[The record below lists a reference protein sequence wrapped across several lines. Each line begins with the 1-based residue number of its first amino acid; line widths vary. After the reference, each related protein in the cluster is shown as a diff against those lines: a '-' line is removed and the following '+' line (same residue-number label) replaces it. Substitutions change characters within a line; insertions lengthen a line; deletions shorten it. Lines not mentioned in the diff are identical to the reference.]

1 MSVYGCFE
9 SISISQTST
18 GFLFHSGDKMS
29 RSGSWRG
36 WFPDPSGRRGVSLVQ
51 WVLLEGNRYA
61 VSGALLTMTFVA
73 ILLIGTIWPFEMQQL
88 LTETAAVQTVLNT
101 FLGGIILLV
110 SIVVSINS
118 IVLSYDIISIGAQ
131 EDRLRDTLQFRSE
144 IGHLTDTDHTT
155 IDPASF
161 LSMMVEVIN
170 QRAHELE
177 TVTEEL
183 DGSEAEELRNHI
195 ETILQT
201 IEYVE
206 KSVDQADGG
215 EFNALW
221 LGLDLNLGPLMQ
233 RSRGLHIAYA
243 DVLSERG
250 DDRFERLI
258 RAFELITT
266 GRHFFKTL
274 FYKREYSMLSRTL
287 LIVSL
292 PAILGTATTILAI
305 NANLLPQM
313 WIFGL
318 SPLLIFVA
326 AAFTI
331 ALAPFIIL
339 TAYML
344 RVATVTLR
352 ATDTEPF
359 AL

>member
-1 MSVYGCFE
+1 
-9 SISISQTST
+9 
-18 GFLFHSGDKMS
+18 
-29 RSGSWRG
+29 
-36 WFPDPSGRRGVSLVQ
+36 
-51 WVLLEGNRYA
+51 
-61 VSGALLTMTFVA
+61 MTFIT
-73 ILLIGTIWPFEMQQL
+73 ILGIGTIWPFEMQQL

-131 EDRLRDTLQFRSE
+131 EDRLQGTLEFRSE
-144 IGHLTDTDHTT
+144 VGHLTDIEHSTM
-155 IDPASF
+155 DPTSF
-161 LSMMVEVIN
+161 LSIMIGVIN
-170 QRAHELE
+170 QRANELV

-183 DGSEAEELRNHI
+183 DGGDAEEISEHAKD
-195 ETILQT
+195 ILQT
-201 IEYVE
+201 IAYVE
-206 KSVDQADGG
+206 KYVDQTGGG
-215 EFNALW
+215 EFSSLW
-221 LGLDLNLGPLMQ
+221 LGLDLDIGPLMD
-233 RSRGLHIAYA
+233 RSRVLHLAYA
-243 DVLSERG
+243 DKLSDSGE
-250 DDRFERLI
+250 DKFKSLI

-274 FYKREYSMLSRTL
+274 YYRREFSMLSRTL

-292 PAILGTATTILAI
+292 PAILVTAVTILAI
-305 NANLLPQM
+305 NANILPQI

-318 SPLLIFVA
+318 SPLLTFVA

-359 AL
+359 VL

>member
-1 MSVYGCFE
+1 
-9 SISISQTST
+9 
-18 GFLFHSGDKMS
+18 MS
-29 RSGSWRG
+29 RSGGWRG

-51 WVLLEGNRYA
+51 WLLLEGNRHA
-61 VSGALLTMTFVA
+61 VTGALLTMTFVA
-73 ILLIGTIWPFEMQQL
+73 ILAIGTIWPFEMQRL
-88 LTETAAVQTVLNT
+88 LTETAAVETVLNT

-131 EDRLRDTLQFRSE
+131 EDRLRGTLEFRRE
-144 IGHLTDTDHTT
+144 IGHLTDTEHS
-155 IDPASF
+155 IMDPASF
-161 LSMMVEVIN
+161 LSMMVGVIN

-183 DGSEAEELRNHI
+183 DGRDAEEIREHI

-201 IEYVE
+201 IEYIE
-206 KSVDQADGG
+206 KSVDQTGGG
-215 EFNALW
+215 EFSALW
-221 LGLDLNLGPLMQ
+221 LGLDLNLGPLME
-233 RSRGLHIAYA
+233 RSRVLHLAYA
-243 DVLSERG
+243 DELSDSDE
-250 DDRFERLI
+250 DRFERLI

-266 GRHFFKTL
+266 GRHFFTTL
-274 FYKREYSMLSRTL
+274 YYRREFSMLSRTL

-305 NANLLPQM
+305 NANILPQI

-318 SPLLIFVA
+318 SPLLTFVA
-326 AAFTI
+326 AAFTT

-352 ATDTEPF
+352 ATATEPF
-359 AL
+359 VL

>member
-1 MSVYGCFE
+1 
-9 SISISQTST
+9 
-18 GFLFHSGDKMS
+18 
-29 RSGSWRG
+29 
-36 WFPDPSGRRGVSLVQ
+36 
-51 WVLLEGNRYA
+51 
-61 VSGALLTMTFVA
+61 MTFVA
-73 ILLIGTIWPFEMQQL
+73 ILAIGTIWPFEMQRL
-88 LTETAAVQTVLNT
+88 LTETAAVETVLNT

-131 EDRLRDTLQFRSE
+131 EDRLRGTLEFRRE
-144 IGHLTDTDHTT
+144 IGHLTDTEHS
-155 IDPASF
+155 IMDPASF
-161 LSMMVEVIN
+161 LSMMVGVIN

-183 DGSEAEELRNHI
+183 DGRDAEEIREHI

-201 IEYVE
+201 IEYIE
-206 KSVDQADGG
+206 KSVDQTGGG
-215 EFNALW
+215 EFSALW
-221 LGLDLNLGPLMQ
+221 LGLDLNLGPLME
-233 RSRGLHIAYA
+233 RSRVLHLAYA
-243 DVLSERG
+243 DELSDSDE
-250 DDRFERLI
+250 DRFERLI

-266 GRHFFKTL
+266 GRHFFTTL
-274 FYKREYSMLSRTL
+274 YYRREFSMLSRTL

-305 NANLLPQM
+305 NANILPQI

-318 SPLLIFVA
+318 SPLLTFVA
-326 AAFTI
+326 AAFTT

-352 ATDTEPF
+352 ATATEPF
-359 AL
+359 VL

>member
-1 MSVYGCFE
+1 M
-9 SISISQTST
+9 
-18 GFLFHSGDKMS
+18 
-29 RSGSWRG
+29 
-36 WFPDPSGRRGVSLVQ
+36 Q
-51 WVLLEGNRYA
+51 WMLLEGNRHA
-61 VSGALLTMTFVA
+61 VTGALLTITFVA
-73 ILLIGTIWPFEMQQL
+73 LLAIGTVWPFEMQLL
-88 LTETAAVQTVLNT
+88 LTETAAVETVLNT

-131 EDRLRDTLQFRSE
+131 EDRLRGTLAFRSE
-144 IGHLTDTDHTT
+144 IGRLTETEDTTVDM
-155 IDPASF
+155 DPATF
-161 LSMMVEVIN
+161 LSLMVGVID
-170 QRAHELE
+170 QRTHELE

-183 DGSEAEELRNHI
+183 DGRDGEEIREHI
-195 ETILQT
+195 ESILQT
-201 IEYVE
+201 IEHIERTVE
-206 KSVDQADGG
+206 STNGG
-215 EFNALW
+215 EFSALW
-221 LGLDLNLGPLMQ
+221 LGLDLNLGVLMEQ
-233 RSRGLHIAYA
+233 SRAMHRGYA
-243 DVLSERG
+243 DVLSEG
-250 DDRFERLI
+250 GEERFERLI

-274 FYKREYSMLSRTL
+274 YYKREFSMLSRTL

-305 NANLLPQM
+305 NASILPQLR
-313 WIFGL
+313 ILGL

-326 AAFTI
+326 GAFTL

-359 AL
+359 VL

>member
-1 MSVYGCFE
+1 
-9 SISISQTST
+9 
-18 GFLFHSGDKMS
+18 MS
-29 RSGSWRG
+29 RAGGWRG

-51 WVLLEGNRYA
+51 WILLEGNRHA
-61 VSGALLTMTFVA
+61 VTGALVTLTFVA
-73 ILLIGTIWPFEMQQL
+73 ILSIGTIWPFEMQQL

-118 IVLSYDIISIGAQ
+118 IVLSYDITSIGAQ
-131 EDRLRDTLQFRSE
+131 EDRLQGTLEFRSE
-144 IGHLTDTDHTT
+144 ISRLTDTEHST

-161 LSMMVEVIN
+161 LSMMVGAIN

-183 DGSEAEELRNHI
+183 DGSDAEELRNHI

-206 KSVDQADGG
+206 KSVDQTGGG
-215 EFNALW
+215 EFSALW

-233 RSRGLHIAYA
+233 RSRVLQREYA
-243 DVLSERG
+243 DVLSESG
-250 DDRFERLI
+250 EERFERLI

-274 FYKREYSMLSRTL
+274 YYKREFSMLSRTL

-292 PAILGTATTILAI
+292 PAILATATTILAI
-305 NANLLPQM
+305 NANVLPEI

-318 SPLLIFVA
+318 SPLLTFVA

-331 ALAPFIIL
+331 ALTPFIIL

-352 ATDTEPF
+352 GSDTEPF
-359 AL
+359 VL

>member
-1 MSVYGCFE
+1 
-9 SISISQTST
+9 
-18 GFLFHSGDKMS
+18 MS
-29 RSGSWRG
+29 RSRGWRG
-36 WFPDPSGRRGVSLVQ
+36 WFPDPSGKRGVRLVP
-51 WVLLEGNRYA
+51 WILLEGNRHA
-61 VSGALLTMTFVA
+61 VTGALLTMTFVA
-73 ILLIGTIWPFEMQQL
+73 ILAIGTIWPFEMQQL

-131 EDRLRDTLQFRSE
+131 EDRLQGTLEFRRE
-144 IGHLTDTDHTT
+144 IGQLADTEHSAMDM
-155 IDPASF
+155 DPATF
-161 LSMMVEVIN
+161 LSMMVGVIN
-170 QRAHELE
+170 QRAHELA

-183 DGSEAEELRNHI
+183 DGRDAEEIREHI

-201 IEYVE
+201 IEHIE
-206 KSVDQADGG
+206 KSVDQTGGG
-215 EFNALW
+215 EFSALW
-221 LGLDLNLGPLMQ
+221 IGLNLNLGQLME
-233 RSRGLHIAYA
+233 RSRVLHLAYT
-243 DVLSERG
+243 DVLSDSGE
-250 DDRFERLI
+250 DRFERLI

-274 FYKREYSMLSRTL
+274 YYRREFSMLSRTL

-292 PAILGTATTILAI
+292 PAILGTASTILAI
-305 NANLLPQM
+305 NANVLPQI
-313 WIFGL
+313 WILGL
-318 SPLLIFVA
+318 SPLLTFVA
-326 AAFTI
+326 AAFTV

-359 AL
+359 VL